1 MRPHSIIIVVIYI
14 CCVII
19 ITHPSSWLT
28 TKQTGATMSNH
39 KPALIPLTLDEGA
52 IPTAE
57 EVQHYGELKTH
68 FIAVI
73 KALYQGGSKLADAKN
88 TALAQ
93 FGCKDMEDYFAK
105 NGCKVVSK
113 SGPNNPISF
122 VYRTGV

>member
-1 MRPHSIIIVVIYI
+1 M
-14 CCVII
+14 

-57 EVQHYGELKTH
+57 EVQHYRALHNQFMAE
-68 FIAVI
+68 I
-73 KALYQGGSKLADAKN
+73 KILFQSGTKLFDAKHA
-88 TALAQ
+88 ALSK